1 VNGPL
6 TGAIVVTGA
15 TGLVGRRLLAALL
28 RAGNRVRVLTRNPAH
43 ARFRGA
49 ITLPGT
55 PVYEP
60 MAWDGMHFPQAALG
74 GAAAVV
80 HLAGEPVFSGRLTP
94 ARRARISDSRIR
106 STQDLAQSLGQL
118 APEER
123 PQVLVCASAVGYYG
137 SRGEELLDEA
147 KGPGQGFLSQLCVG
161 WEEAA
166 AAAARHAVRVVQL
179 RIGIVLA
186 REGGALPKMALPFRV
201 GLGGQLGDGK
211 QWVPWI
217 HVDDLVALIQTALAD
232 ASFAG
237 PVNAVSPNPVRN
249 AELTRQIATRLHR
262 PGVMRVP
269 GFLVRVLLGE
279 LAGELL
285 GSRRA
290 IPQRARDRGF
300 RFTHEELS
308 SALAAEL

>member
-1 VNGPL
+1 VNGELP
-6 TGAIVVTGA
+6 GPIVITGA

-28 RAGNRVRVLTRNPAH
+28 NAGNRVRVLTRNPAH
-43 ARFRGA
+43 ARFRGPS
-49 ITLPGT
+49 TLPMT
-55 PVYEP
+55 PAYEP
-60 MAWDGMHFPQAALG
+60 IAWDGMHFPRAALAG
-74 GAAAVV
+74 GAAVI
-80 HLAGEPVFSGRLTP
+80 HLAGEPLFSGRLTP
-94 ARRARISDSRIR
+94 TRRARICDSRIR

-123 PQVLVCASAVGYYG
+123 PRVLVCASAVGYYG

-147 KGPGQGFLSQLCVG
+147 KAPGAGFLAQLCVG
-161 WEEAA
+161 WEDAA
-166 AAAARHAVRVVQL
+166 AAATRHAVRVVQL

-186 REGGALPKMALPFRV
+186 REGGALPKMVLPFRV
-201 GLGGQLGDGK
+201 GLGGRLGNGK

-217 HVDDLVALIQTALAD
+217 HVDDLVALIQRALAD

-237 PVNAVSPNPVRN
+237 PVNAVAPNPVRN

-269 GFLVRVLLGE
+269 GFVVRALLGE

-285 GSRRA
+285 GSRHV
-290 IPQRARDRGF
+290 IPQRARDHGF
-300 RFTHEELS
+300 HFTHEELA

>member
-1 VNGPL
+1 VNGQLPGPIL
-6 TGAIVVTGA
+6 ITGA
-15 TGLVGRRLLAALL
+15 TGLVGRRLLAAHL
-28 RAGNRVRVLTRNPAH
+28 RAGNPVRVLTRNPAH
-43 ARFRGA
+43 ARFRGPS
-49 ITLPGT
+49 TLPGT

-60 MAWDGMHFPQAALG
+60 MAWDGLHFPRAALG

-80 HLAGEPVFSGRLTP
+80 HLAGQPVFSGRLTP

-118 APEER
+118 TPEER

-137 SRGEELLDEA
+137 SRGEDLLDEA
-147 KGPGQGFLSQLCVG
+147 KGPGEGFLSQLCVG

-179 RIGIVLA
+179 RIGMVLA
-186 REGGALPKMALPFRV
+186 REGGALPRMVLPFRM
-201 GLGGQLGDGK
+201 GLGGRLGSGK

-217 HVDDLVALIQTALAD
+217 HVDDLVALIQRTLAD

-237 PVNAVSPNPVRN
+237 PVNAVAPTPVRN
-249 AELTRQIATRLHR
+249 AELTRQIAARLHR

-269 GFLVRVLLGE
+269 GFVVRALLGE

-285 GSRRA
+285 GSRRVV
-290 IPQRARDRGF
+290 PQRARERGF
-300 RFTHEELS
+300 RFAHEELA